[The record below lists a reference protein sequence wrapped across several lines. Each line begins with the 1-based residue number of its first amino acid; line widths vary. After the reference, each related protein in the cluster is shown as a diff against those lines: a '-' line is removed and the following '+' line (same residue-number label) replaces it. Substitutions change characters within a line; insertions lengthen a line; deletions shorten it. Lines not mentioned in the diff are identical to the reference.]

1 LRHNYGMTH
10 TLHYLIPFLVV
21 AFIYL
26 AVAVDF
32 WREAKSVHAEQ
43 SLKLHSMMI
52 ILGLMLHGW
61 LLYQG
66 IFANGFNLGFY
77 YALSVILWLTV
88 LIYWFADITHKL
100 TSLQAF
106 VLPPAAIFAVL
117 PAFMESNHFL
127 PSAESPIFMWHI
139 AIALLAYSLF
149 TFAAL
154 HVLLM
159 AIVER
164 SLHHRTT
171 FIKLPNFPPLMVME
185 NLLFKIIT
193 LGFIL
198 LTITLVSGMLF
209 SEQIFGKPL
218 QFNHKTVF
226 SFASWVIYA
235 GLLFGRFQY
244 GWRGAKAIRWTL
256 VGFVLLMLAYIGS
269 KFILQVLLQR

>member
-1 LRHNYGMTH
+1 MT
-10 TLHYLIPFLVV
+10 LSIHYLIPYFVV
-21 AFIYL
+21 AFIYSAL
-26 AVAVDF
+26 AIDF
-32 WREAKSVHAEQ
+32 WRKADTTQ
-43 SLKLHSMMI
+43 SLKLHSMMMF
-52 ILGLMLHGW
+52 LGLSLHGW

-77 YALSVILWLTV
+77 NALSVIFWLTV
-88 LIYWFADITHKL
+88 LIYWFANITHQL
-100 TSLQAF
+100 NSLQVF
-106 VLPPAAIFAVL
+106 VLPPAAIFTVL
-117 PAFMESNHFL
+117 PAFKESNHFL
-127 PSAESPIFMWHI
+127 PTAESTLFMWHI
-139 AIALLAYSLF
+139 GIALLAYSLF

-164 SLHHRTT
+164 SLHHKTS

-198 LTITLVSGMLF
+198 LTITLASGMFF
-209 SEQIFGKPL
+209 SEHIFGMPL

-235 GLLFGRFQY
+235 GLLFGRYQF
-244 GWRGAKAIRWTL
+244 GWRGLKAIRWTL
-256 VGFVLLMLAYIGS
+256 VGFILLMLAYIGS
-269 KFILQVLLQR
+269 KFILQVLLQK